1 MSIRTKLS
9 PPWITYVNK
18 IRAMFG
24 GDPTVHIEYK
34 DAEKILLLRVDDA
47 EKAEAIDMLLPEY
60 VEYGNIELD
69 ILVVPPNGSV
79 VIDEFEGTIKELYE
93 TAFKGNPAFAY
104 VHTAEGILGFTA
116 VYVVFKN
123 KVVQFFNDNL
133 ADAHG
138 VISTLYQD
146 IAEDIFDEYTPAG
159 VYYCTDVVDSVGM
172 PLKQWP

>member
-9 PPWITYVNK
+9 PPWITYVSK
-18 IRAMFG
+18 IKAMFG
-24 GDPTVHIEYK
+24 GDPEVHIEYK
-34 DAEKILLLRVDDA
+34 DVEKILHLRVDNA
-47 EKAEAIDMLLPEY
+47 EKAKAIDMLLPTY
-60 VEYGNIELD
+60 VEYGDVRLNV
-69 ILVVPPNGSV
+69 LVSPPNDIV
-79 VIDEFEGTIKELYE
+79 VTDEFNGTGKELYE
-93 TAFKGNPAFAY
+93 AAFKGNPAFAY
-104 VHTAEGILGFTA
+104 VHTAEGTLGFTV

-146 IAEDIFDEYTPAG
+146 IAEDIFDGYTPAG